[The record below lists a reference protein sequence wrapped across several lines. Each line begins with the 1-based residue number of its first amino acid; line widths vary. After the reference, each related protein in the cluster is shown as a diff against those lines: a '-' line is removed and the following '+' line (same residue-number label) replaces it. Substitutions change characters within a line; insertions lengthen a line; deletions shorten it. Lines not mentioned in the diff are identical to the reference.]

1 MLMKHITN
9 KVKRH
14 WVFQSCLLLGLISSQ
29 GILAQ
34 VKLEEKNFTIP
45 SYEQKAP
52 NAMPRFYEGKSHQGV
67 QRRIY
72 PYPFDDGLT
81 SDKRDEEHNM
91 IHIENEFI
99 DLAISPQL
107 GGRIYYADD
116 KTNNYNYLYHNHV
129 VKPSLIGMVGNWI
142 SGSLAWGYPHH
153 HGPNTVKSMGYKVE
167 EKADGTKTV
176 WVRSW
181 DRRHRI
187 EVEVGYSIYPNSS
200 IIELTI
206 HPRNRT
212 AISNSFLFWSNPAVH
227 CDSAYQVI
235 FPPSVKYV
243 TFHGKNQMTA
253 WPIADSRFNN
263 YDFTGMDISWWKNTH
278 VPSSFFSWDP
288 REDYFGGYDH
298 NKHAGTAW
306 VGNHYISPGMK
317 YWADGNNPNGLKT
330 NGELTDADGRYIELM
345 AGFYTDNQPDYSWL
359 QPYETKIG
367 TMIWFPIRELDGL
380 KYANR
385 YGAMNYMINGQSL
398 DVRLN
403 ATSPHKAARVVI
415 SAKGNSLIDE
425 KISISPAEPR
435 KFVCTLPASV
445 GENDLD
451 IKLYDENSTVL
462 LAYRPIDHPT
472 PDYDKPKPMEPFS
485 TPDKMNSVEELYLAG
500 LRLDQF
506 YNASTDPIPYYVEA
520 LKRDP
525 ENYNVNTQLG
535 IKSMKAYD
543 WAAAEK
549 YFTTAVKR
557 ITANYTRPKDGE
569 ALYYLGV
576 TLRALGKD
584 AEAYD
589 YLYRAS
595 WSSAWHTASYYQLA
609 EMDCLRG
616 DYSTA
621 LEHLNLSITTNMD
634 NMRAQNLKSYVLR
647 KLGKNAEARSLIRV
661 NIDTCKINHMALNE
675 LYILQNDKADLDEL
689 NRLMRNDVQDYL
701 ELSTEYLQAGAY
713 QEAFDVLARL
723 EQKGN
728 QFPML
733 YYAMGYN
740 SELMNN
746 KDKALSYYKKAAT
759 MPSDYCYPFRFEEV
773 YMLKNAMSMNPSD
786 ARAPYYL
793 GNLFYEHQPEEAIVQ
808 WEKSLSLDKSF
819 YITSRNLGMAYK
831 EIKKDYNKAL
841 SHMQQA
847 FACNNK
853 DARLLFELDELN
865 DLNKVSPKEK
875 YEFLKKNIAVAKTR
889 SETTLRLATRAVEYG
904 KYEEAINMMDNNFII
919 ESEGAREKQ
928 DNYLDSYTLLAM
940 KYADKK
946 QYDKALHNMNIAL
959 SYPIGLYGRSKYAQ
973 LYYITGCIN
982 QKKGDTAKAQ
992 EYFQKAV
999 DVTIDRHNDWEF
1011 NFNKGMALIALNKQE
1026 EGKQLLQAILDN
1038 LNKSGDAFFTQF
1050 EGGSQD
1056 NNKRIANNHYY
1067 TGLAHEG
1074 LGNLNKAKEE
1084 YAQALTF
1091 NPSHT
1096 WCRAHLDALK

>member
-1 MLMKHITN
+1 MKHIT
-9 KVKRH
+9 KRENRQ
-14 WVFQSCLLLGLISSQ
+14 WIVQGCLLLGLLASQ
-29 GILAQ
+29 GVSAQ
-34 VKLEEKNFTIP
+34 VKLEEKNLTIP

-52 NAMPRFYEGKSHQGV
+52 NVMPRFYEGKSHQGV

-81 SDKRDEEHNM
+81 PNKQDREHPM
-91 IHIENEFI
+91 IHVENEFI
-99 DLAISPQL
+99 DLAISPEL

-129 VKPSLIGMVGNWI
+129 VKPSLIGMLGNWV

-153 HGPNTVKSMGYKVE
+153 HGPNTVESMGYKVE
-167 EKADGTKTV
+167 EKADGTKTI

-181 DRRHRI
+181 DRRHRL

-200 IIELTI
+200 IIEMTI

-253 WPIADSRFNN
+253 WPIADSRFNG

-306 VGNHYISPGMK
+306 VGNHYICPGMK

-330 NGELTDADGRYIELM
+330 NEGLTDTDGRYIELM

-367 TMIWFPIRELDGL
+367 KMIWFPIRELDGL

-385 YGAMNYMINGQSL
+385 HGAMNYFINGQAL

-403 ATSPHKAARVVI
+403 ATSPHKAARLVI
-415 SAKGNSLIDE
+415 GGKNGSLIDE
-425 KISISPAEPR
+425 KINIGPAEPR
-435 KFVCTLPASV
+435 KFTCNMPAGV

-451 IKLYDENSTVL
+451 IALYDENGNVL
-462 LAYRPIDHPT
+462 LAYRPADHPT
-472 PDYDKPKPMEPFS
+472 PGYDKPEPMKPFS
-485 TPDKMNSVEELYLAG
+485 TPEEMKSVEELYLAG

-506 YNASTDPIPYYVEA
+506 YNASMDPMPYYLEA

-525 ENYNVNTQLG
+525 KNYDVNTQLG

-543 WAAAEK
+543 WTAAEK
-549 YFTTAVKR
+549 YFRTAVER
-557 ITANYTRPKDGE
+557 ITSHYTRPKDGE
-569 ALYYLGV
+569 AQYYLGI

-584 AEAYD
+584 TDAYD
-589 YLYRAS
+589 NLYRSS
-595 WSSAWHTASYYQLA
+595 WSSAWHTAAYYQLA

-616 DYSTA
+616 DYPTA
-621 LEHLNLSITTNMD
+621 LEHLELSIATNTD
-634 NMRAQNLKSYVLR
+634 NMRAQNLKAYVLR
-647 KLGKNAEARSLIRV
+647 KLNRAEEAETLLRAT
-661 NIDTCKINHMALNE
+661 IDTCKINHMALNE
-675 LYILQNDKADLDEL
+675 LYILRNNKADMDEL
-689 NRLMRNDVQDYL
+689 NRLMRDDVQDYL
-701 ELSTEYLQAGAY
+701 ELSTEYMQAGAY
-713 QEAFDVLARL
+713 AEAFDVLARM

-728 QFPML
+728 KFPML
-733 YYAMGYN
+733 YYAMGYY

-746 KDKALSYYKKAAT
+746 KDKALEYYKKAAS

-773 YMLKNAMSMNPSD
+773 YMLRSAMAMNPAD

-793 GNLFYEHQPEEAIVQ
+793 GNLYYEHQPEEAIAL
-808 WEKSLSLDKSF
+808 WEQALNLDKSF
-819 YITSRNLGMAYK
+819 YITYRNLGWAYK
-831 EIKKDYNKAL
+831 EKRDYKKAL
-841 SHMQQA
+841 SYLQQA

-865 DLNKVSPKEK
+865 DLNKLSPKEK
-875 YEFLKKNIAVAKTR
+875 YDFLKKNITLAKTR
-889 SETTLRLATRAVEYG
+889 SETTLRLATCAVENG
-904 KYEEAINMMDNNFII
+904 KYEEAINIMDNNFII
-919 ESEGAREKQ
+919 ESEGARDMQ
-928 DNYLDSYTLLAM
+928 DNYLDSYALLAL
-940 KYADKK
+940 KCADKK
-946 QYDKALHNMNIAL
+946 QYDKALGYMDKAL
-959 SYPIGLYGRSKYAQ
+959 AYPIGLYGRSIYAR
-973 LYYITGCIN
+973 LYYIAGCIN
-982 QKKGDTAKAQ
+982 QKKGNAAKAQ
-992 EYFQKAV
+992 EYFQKAA
-999 DVTIDRHNDWEF
+999 DVTIDRRSDWEY
-1011 NFNKGMALIALNKQE
+1011 NFNKGMALIALGKQQ
-1026 EGKQLLQAILDN
+1026 EGKQLLQDILDN
-1038 LNKSGDAFFTQF
+1038 MNKSGEAFFTQF
-1050 EGGSQD
+1050 EGGNQD
-1056 NNKRIANNHYY
+1056 SDKRVANNHYY
-1067 TGLAHEG
+1067 AGLAYEG
-1074 LGNLNKAKEE
+1074 LGDLNKAKEE
-1084 YAQALTF
+1084 YNRALML

-1096 WCRAHLDALK
+1096 WAQAHLNALK